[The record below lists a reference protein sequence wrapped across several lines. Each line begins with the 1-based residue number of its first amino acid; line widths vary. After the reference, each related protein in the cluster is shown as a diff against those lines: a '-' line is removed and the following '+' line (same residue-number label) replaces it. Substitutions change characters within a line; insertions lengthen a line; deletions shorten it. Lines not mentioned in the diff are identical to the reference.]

1 MNKLADAVIISG
13 EYEFVVESLSK
24 YYNGQI
30 IKTKANPYLD
40 KRVAFHPD
48 MQFIDFGSDVFI
60 LKGSEYLIEIFKSL
74 GKTIHITSQP
84 NSQYPYDVLCNGKL
98 IKNNFVCNK
107 KTIFCGILEY
117 AIKKEYNVIDVKQG
131 YTGCSILAVN
141 ESTVITGDAGL
152 DRILPSKGL
161 ISIFVDNRGITLPG
175 YSNGFIGGS
184 GGFYGDYYACL
195 TGVLNSNE
203 DMKQI
208 ENAFISNGVKLV
220 TLTDEPMIDVG
231 GIIPIYKNFEV

>member
-1 MNKLADAVIISG
+1 MSKLADVVIVSG
-13 EYEFVVESLSK
+13 EYDFLAENLSK
-24 YYNGQI
+24 YYNGRI
-30 IKTKANPYLD
+30 IRTHANPHLD

-60 LKGSEYLIEIFKSL
+60 LKGSEYLIKIFQSL

-84 NSQYPYDVLCNGKL
+84 NSKYPYDVLCNGKV

-117 AIKKEYNVIDVKQG
+117 ATKKGYNVIDVKQG

-141 ESTVITGDAGL
+141 KSTVITGDAGL

-161 ISIFVDNRGITLPG
+161 ISILVDNREISLPG

-184 GGFYGDYYACL
+184 GGFYGNSHACL

-203 DMKQI
+203 DMKRIQ
-208 ENAFISNGVKLV
+208 NAFISSGVKLA
-220 TLTDEPMIDVG
+220 TLTDKPMIDVG
-231 GIIPIYKNFEV
+231 GIIPIYKNYEV